1 MANCRAS
8 ARRGGG
14 RQRRRLLAHGH
25 IWKEEAMSLRRW
37 SQLLVLPILLVV
49 ALASYGLMY
58 ATRQTAVSAAPVAVA
73 SSTPASTAST
83 LPDIASVAA
92 KVRPATVL
100 IYNYGQSNSRG
111 IPGQDGSAGDVPQ
124 GAGTGFIID
133 PSGYIVTNN
142 HVVEGAQ
149 KLTVTLPPPD
159 SRTFEATLVGRDPQT
174 DLAVVKID
182 GQNLPTVPLGNSS
195 ELRVGEWVVAIGN
208 ALALKGGPT
217 VTAGVVSAVG
227 RDEQE
232 PPNAS
237 GSAATLYDLIQT
249 DAAINPG
256 NSGGPLVNMQG
267 EVVGVNTLGTTQAQ
281 GIGFAI
287 SIDGAKPIIAQL
299 RQNGKVTRG
308 YLGIGAISL
317 TAPVAAQYGLSRD
330 TGVLVA
336 QVQPGSPAAT
346 AGLQQG
352 DVIIG
357 LGSVDVQGLQDLQQA
372 LTTQFKPGDQV
383 AVKIDRNGTT
393 QTVNV
398 TLGTSPTQ

>member
-1 MANCRAS
+1 
-8 ARRGGG
+8 
-14 RQRRRLLAHGH
+14 
-25 IWKEEAMSLRRW
+25 MSLRRW
-37 SQLLVLPILLVV
+37 SQLLVLPILLVL
-49 ALASYGLMY
+49 ALASYGFFYSNRPL
-58 ATRQTAVSAAPVAVA
+58 TASAAPVVAAA
-73 SSTPASTAST
+73 SSTPAATSGA

-100 IYNYGQSNSRG
+100 IYNYGQTSGGSS
-111 IPGQDGSAGDVPQ
+111 IPGRGAQGGNSGDVPQ

-133 PSGYIVTNN
+133 PAGYIITNN

-159 SRTFEATLVGRDPQT
+159 NRTFTATLVGSDPQT
-174 DLAVVKID
+174 DLAVVKVD
-182 GQNLPTVPLGNSS
+182 AQNLPTVPLGNSS
-195 ELRVGEWVVAIGN
+195 ALRVGDWVVAVGN
-208 ALALKGGPT
+208 ALALQGGPT
-217 VTAGVVSAVG
+217 VTAGVVSATG

-232 PPNAS
+232 PADAS

-267 EVVGVNTLGTTQAQ
+267 EVVGVSTLGTTQAQ

-287 SIDGAKPIIAQL
+287 SIDGARPIIAQL

-317 TAPVAAQYGLSRD
+317 TAPVAAQYGISRD
-330 TGVLVA
+330 TGVLIG
-336 QVQPGSPAAT
+336 QVEPGSPAAT

-357 LGSVDVQGLQDLQQA
+357 LGSVDVQTLQDLQQA

-398 TLGTSPTQ
+398 TLGASPAQ